1 MAIDFT
7 GIINENE
14 FYSHHYLS
22 AILEND
28 LKDVLKEWK
37 DAEKDKNTRPPYAE
51 LKGLSK
57 EYFTLCSQKE
67 KARTPEEK
75 LLVQRQFIQ
84 TFLPILGFEFNPAP
98 KEMEDGSFIP
108 VISAVSKQS
117 GAPELW
123 IIEGLDISGDNM
135 NPLEYTLS
143 ECQFQ
148 KDSDSKTNVT
158 DDTLEVLISRHIF
171 SMSEQ
176 PRWIILISMSQIL
189 LIDRTK
195 WNQKRIMRFDLYEI
209 FSRKELSTLQVFCAL
224 LHRQSICPKEGL
236 NLLDN
241 LDENS
246 HKHAFAVS
254 EDLKYALRQSIELL
268 GNEAISYLKEKKT
281 GVYDRNLAENL
292 TIECLRYMYRL
303 LFLFYIEA
311 RPELGYAPM
320 KSAAY
325 RKGYS
330 LETLRDIEMVQL
342 TTEESRNGH
351 FIHESLAI
359 LFDLIYNGTP
369 KKHLDL
375 TFGGQIL
382 FNTFTMSPLQSHL
395 FDPDRTKI
403 LNSIVFKNSVLQ
415 EIIEKMSLSR
425 PRSNRE
431 RRGRISYAQLGIN
444 QLGAVYEALLSYRG
458 FLAETDLYEVKKA
471 GESHNELETAYFVQ
485 EDDLKKYTED
495 EKVFNTDCT
504 LVKYPKGTFIYRLA
518 GRDREKSASYYT
530 PEVLTQCLVKYALKE
545 LLKDKTADDI
555 LNLTICEPAMGS
567 AAFLN
572 EAINQLAQRYLEL
585 KQKETDQ
592 MISHEAYILEK
603 QKVKM
608 FLADNNV
615 FGVDLNPVAVELAE
629 VSLWLNTIHE
639 GAYVP
644 WFGMQL
650 VCGNSLVGAR
660 KQVFDAVLLKKA
672 GKNDP
677 LWLDEVPERVHPGE
691 KRSENYIYH
700 FLLPDRGMADYKDR
714 VIEKMAADEIT
725 TIKEW
730 KKEFIKPFTKS
741 EIDQLKHLSKIIDKL
756 WKKHTDELKIMRR
769 RTTDATP
776 VFGQEPSDKNKKFTD
791 NKWKDKVY
799 GQELL
804 SENVRYSSFYRRLRL
819 VMNYW
824 CALWF
829 WPIEKA
835 DLLPTRYE
843 MLLELSLILEG
854 NVYDSPLKDGE
865 QLLLFPETKPRQLN
879 LNFMDE
885 FGFVDVDRLCRENK
899 RLGLVKSLG
908 VKYRFLHWEL
918 EFADIFEEKGGFDLV
933 LGNPPWIKV
942 EWKEAGVLGD
952 AQPQFVLRNYSASKL
967 NDLRDETIDQFD
979 LKSSYLSEF
988 EAADGTQNF
997 LNAYQNYP
1005 LLKGMQTNLFK
1016 CFLPQAWSIGK
1027 KSGVAGFLHPEGIY
1041 DDPKG
1046 GGFRQEVYP
1055 RLRYHFQ
1062 FQNELN
1068 LFAEVDHHAKFS
1080 INIFENYKNI
1090 VSFSHLTNLFTPST
1104 VDVCFNHEGHGPV
1117 TGIKDDSNK
1126 WNIQGHKERIV
1137 HSGMDELS
1145 LFAKLYDSEETPP
1158 LQARLPAVHSKQIV
1172 EVLRKF
1178 AAQPKRLGDLR
1189 GKYYSTVMW
1198 DETNAVKK
1206 THTIR
1211 RQTCF
1216 PENASQ
1222 WILSGPHFFVGNPFY
1237 KTPRAKCTLNSH
1249 YDILDLTSLPDDYL
1263 PRTNY
1268 VPDCNAAEYLRRT
1281 PKFQTK
1287 DGEMA
1292 VTDCYRLLFRKML
1305 SQSGEKT
1312 YISALYPPGPSHIF
1326 ASVSIAFHEK
1336 DYLLQ
1341 TLFFSYSIVS
1351 DFFVKTTGK
1360 ANLTPGDIA
1369 LFPILKNL
1377 TFLIFS
1383 ISRVLQLSCLTTH
1396 YTDLWQDCFQE
1407 SFRTDTWTKPDPRL
1421 PNSFF
1426 TNLTPKWQ
1434 RNCAFRTDYVRRQAL
1449 VEIDVLA
1456 SMALGLTLEELKT
1469 IYRVQFPVMRQYESD
1484 TWYDQ
1489 NGRIIF
1495 TASKGL
1501 PGVGFSRP
1509 KWNEIKNMGSGTVER
1524 AIIDDTLPGGPREK
1538 TITYKAPFDRC
1549 DREKDYEEAW
1559 EHFNQRSSR

>member
-1 MAIDFT
+1 MTIDFT

-28 LKDVLKEWK
+28 LKDVLNDWK
-37 DAEKDKNTRPPYAE
+37 DAEKEKNIRPPYAE

-57 EYFTLCSQKE
+57 EYFILCSQKE
-67 KARTPEEK
+67 KARIPEEK

-84 TFLPILGFEFNPAP
+84 TFLPILGFEFNPSP

-148 KDSDSKTNVT
+148 KNSDSKINET
-158 DDTLEVLISRHIF
+158 DDTLEALISRHIF
-171 SMSEQ
+171 SMSE
-176 PRWIILISMSQIL
+176 PPLWIILISMSQIL

-320 KSAAY
+320 KSDAY
-325 RKGYS
+325 LKGYS

-342 TTEESRNGH
+342 TTEESRNGY
-351 FIHESLAI
+351 FIHESLEI
-359 LFDLIYNGTP
+359 LFDLIYHGTP
-369 KKHLDL
+369 KNDL
-375 TFGGQIL
+375 ELTLGSKSL
-382 FNTFTMSPLQSHL
+382 FNTFSMSPLQSHL

-403 LNSIVFKNSVLQ
+403 LNSVKFKNSVLQ

-425 PRSNRE
+425 PKSRRE
-431 RRGRISYAQLGIN
+431 RRGRISYKQLGIN

-495 EKVFNTDCT
+495 EKVFNTDGT

-530 PEVLTQCLVKYALKE
+530 PEVLTQCLVKYAIKE

-672 GKNDP
+672 GKTDP
-677 LWLDEVPERVHPGE
+677 LWLDEVPKRVPPGE
-691 KRSENYIYH
+691 KRPENYIYH
-700 FLLPDRGMADYKDR
+700 FLLPDRGMADYKDK
-714 VIEKMAADEIT
+714 VIKKLAPDEIAA
-725 TIKEW
+725 IKEW
-730 KKEFIKPFTKS
+730 KQEFIKPFTKGD
-741 EIDQLKHLSKIIDKL
+741 INQLKHLSKIIDKL

-776 VFGQEPSDKNKKFTD
+776 VFGHKPSDKNKKFTD
-791 NKWKDKVY
+791 NKWKDKVF

-942 EWKEAGVLGD
+942 EWKESGILGD
-952 AQPQFVLRNYSASKL
+952 AQPQFVLRNYSASK
-967 NDLRDETIDQFD
+967 
-979 LKSSYLSEF
+979 
-988 EAADGTQNF
+988 
-997 LNAYQNYP
+997 
-1005 LLKGMQTNLFK
+1005 
-1016 CFLPQAWSIGK
+1016 
-1027 KSGVAGFLHPEGIY
+1027 
-1041 DDPKG
+1041 
-1046 GGFRQEVYP
+1046 
-1055 RLRYHFQ
+1055 
-1062 FQNELN
+1062 
-1068 LFAEVDHHAKFS
+1068 
-1080 INIFENYKNI
+1080 
-1090 VSFSHLTNLFTPST
+1090 
-1104 VDVCFNHEGHGPV
+1104 
-1117 TGIKDDSNK
+1117 
-1126 WNIQGHKERIV
+1126 
-1137 HSGMDELS
+1137 
-1145 LFAKLYDSEETPP
+1145 
-1158 LQARLPAVHSKQIV
+1158 
-1172 EVLRKF
+1172 
-1178 AAQPKRLGDLR
+1178 
-1189 GKYYSTVMW
+1189 
-1198 DETNAVKK
+1198 
-1206 THTIR
+1206 
-1211 RQTCF
+1211 
-1216 PENASQ
+1216 
-1222 WILSGPHFFVGNPFY
+1222 
-1237 KTPRAKCTLNSH
+1237 
-1249 YDILDLTSLPDDYL
+1249 
-1263 PRTNY
+1263 
-1268 VPDCNAAEYLRRT
+1268 
-1281 PKFQTK
+1281 
-1287 DGEMA
+1287 
-1292 VTDCYRLLFRKML
+1292 
-1305 SQSGEKT
+1305 
-1312 YISALYPPGPSHIF
+1312 
-1326 ASVSIAFHEK
+1326 
-1336 DYLLQ
+1336 
-1341 TLFFSYSIVS
+1341 
-1351 DFFVKTTGK
+1351 
-1360 ANLTPGDIA
+1360 
-1369 LFPILKNL
+1369 
-1377 TFLIFS
+1377 
-1383 ISRVLQLSCLTTH
+1383 
-1396 YTDLWQDCFQE
+1396 
-1407 SFRTDTWTKPDPRL
+1407 
-1421 PNSFF
+1421 
-1426 TNLTPKWQ
+1426 
-1434 RNCAFRTDYVRRQAL
+1434 
-1449 VEIDVLA
+1449 
-1456 SMALGLTLEELKT
+1456 
-1469 IYRVQFPVMRQYESD
+1469 
-1484 TWYDQ
+1484 
-1489 NGRIIF
+1489 
-1495 TASKGL
+1495 
-1501 PGVGFSRP
+1501 
-1509 KWNEIKNMGSGTVER
+1509 
-1524 AIIDDTLPGGPREK
+1524 
-1538 TITYKAPFDRC
+1538 
-1549 DREKDYEEAW
+1549 
-1559 EHFNQRSSR
+1559 